1 MGNEKVS
8 MQFVQ
13 VNDLYINLAHV
24 VWVER
29 GTDGD
34 CVIHFS
40 DQTQRDLSSQDAER
54 FTRGMLEAALIHKK

>member
-1 MGNEKVS
+1 MGNERACIH
-8 MQFVQ
+8 FVQ

-29 GTDGD
+29 GSDD

-40 DQTQRDLSSQDAER
+40 DQTQRDLSSQDAET
-54 FTRGMLEAALIHKK
+54 FTRGMLKAGLIHKK